1 MKNILNDLK
10 ERGILKQYSNLDK
23 FYNLNSNDVVYAG
36 FDPTAQSLHLGNYI
50 QIALLLRMKRAG
62 WKTIALVGGA
72 TGMIGDPSFRNS
84 ERKLL
89 NQETLDKNKGKIKK
103 QLESFGLEVLD
114 NYEFYKNM
122 NFLTFLRDAGKLIN
136 IAYMLSKDSV
146 SSRIEKGLSFTEFS
160 YQLIQGWD
168 FIKLYEDYNVR
179 IQIGGSDQW
188 GNIST
193 GLEMISKKIGDDHK
207 AFIFTSNLLTD
218 ENGNK
223 FGKSTG
229 GGNLWLDK
237 NITKPFDMYQFLIK
251 QPDSQL
257 DKLFKWLTFL
267 SINEIN
273 NILSI
278 HNQNPSLQC
287 GQKKL
292 AYEIIKDVHGEQEA
306 LKVQEISDILFN
318 KNLDLNNISINTIK
332 SIDNE
337 IQTIKVFKNDNIVDK
352 IIENKLLNS
361 KREAREFISNNAI
374 KFNYLSI
381 NENSLFNSN
390 YFNGE
395 YGILHIGK
403 KRIYLVYIKNS

>member
-36 FDPTAQSLHLGNYI
+36 FDPTAESLHLGNYI

-114 NYEFYKNM
+114 NYEFYKNT

-146 SSRIEKGLSFTEFS
+146 ATRIEKGLSFTEFT

-168 FIKLYEDYNVR
+168 FIKLYEDYNVKV
-179 IQIGGSDQW
+179 QIGGSDQW

-278 HNQNPSLQC
+278 HNQDSSLQY
-287 GQKKL
+287 GQKNWLMK
-292 AYEIIKDVHGEQEA
+292 
-306 LKVQEISDILFN
+306 
-318 KNLDLNNISINTIK
+318 
-332 SIDNE
+332 
-337 IQTIKVFKNDNIVDK
+337 
-352 IIENKLLNS
+352 
-361 KREAREFISNNAI
+361 
-374 KFNYLSI
+374 
-381 NENSLFNSN
+381 
-390 YFNGE
+390 
-395 YGILHIGK
+395 
-403 KRIYLVYIKNS
+403 

>member
-1 MKNILNDLK
+1 M
-10 ERGILKQYSNLDK
+10 
-23 FYNLNSNDVVYAG
+23 
-36 FDPTAQSLHLGNYI
+36 
-50 QIALLLRMKRAG
+50 
-62 WKTIALVGGA
+62 
-72 TGMIGDPSFRNS
+72 
-84 ERKLL
+84 
-89 NQETLDKNKGKIKK
+89 
-103 QLESFGLEVLD
+103 
-114 NYEFYKNM
+114 
-122 NFLTFLRDAGKLIN
+122 
-136 IAYMLSKDSV
+136 AYMLSKDSV
-146 SSRIEKGLSFTEFS
+146 ATRIEKGLSFTEFT

-168 FIKLYEDYNVR
+168 FIKLYEDYNVKV
-179 IQIGGSDQW
+179 QIGGSDQW

-278 HNQNPSLQC
+278 HNQDSSLQY

-292 AYEIIKDVHGEQEA
+292 TLWNNKRYSRRTRAR